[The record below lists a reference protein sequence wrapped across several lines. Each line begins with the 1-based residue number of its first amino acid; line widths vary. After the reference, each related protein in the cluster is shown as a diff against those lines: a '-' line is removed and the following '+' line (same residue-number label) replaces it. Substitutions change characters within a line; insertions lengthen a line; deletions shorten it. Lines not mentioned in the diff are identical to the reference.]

1 MGTIFRRPPA
11 IRLLPEEPEPEPRID
26 RERIMLMEQR
36 QVSRGTIAWAMGCS
50 VSVVD
55 AVIYEASGTPSPDD
69 PTPDQIEAACLEL
82 QESWTPEQKDLASRL
97 QPRLSSPL
105 VTPRVS
111 WKKRPERVDRSV
123 IAERRRPRKTAA
135 AIAQRAADVAALWSA
150 LNDAPL
156 ACPAASPPISPAGST
171 ASEPFMASS
180 IPASTCTQGPKRP
193 EAGACSASSTP
204 HEPRPAIP
212 RSCMTC

>member
-11 IRLLPEEPEPEPRID
+11 IRLLPEEPDDPKID
-26 RERIMLMEQR
+26 RERIILMAQR

-55 AVIYEASGTPSPDD
+55 AVIYEESGTPSPDD
-69 PTPDQIEAACLEL
+69 PTREIIDEWCEAF
-82 QESWTPEQKDLASRL
+82 QQSWTPEQKELASRL

-105 VTPRVS
+105 VTPRVR
-111 WKKRPERVDRSV
+111 WKKRPERVDRAV
-123 IAERRRPRKTAA
+123 IAERRRPRKTTA

-150 LNDAPL
+150 LSEGPL
-156 ACPAASPPISPAGST
+156 ACPEASPQISPDGST
-171 ASEPFMASS
+171 ALGLSTANS
-180 IPASTCTQGPKRP
+180 IAESTSTHGQRQP
-193 EAGACSASSTP
+193 EADPSRETTTP

-212 RSCMTC
+212 RCCTIS